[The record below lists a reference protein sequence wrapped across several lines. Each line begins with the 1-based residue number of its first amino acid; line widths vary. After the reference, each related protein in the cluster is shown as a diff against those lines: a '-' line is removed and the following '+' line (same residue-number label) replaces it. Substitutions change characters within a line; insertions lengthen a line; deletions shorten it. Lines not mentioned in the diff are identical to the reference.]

1 MVTMNTFLTSFKRT
15 LNLRTLLSVFAV
27 TALCFFSHMLTGGYE
42 NPPTLLELTAKAF
55 AGDNKNNYTLQ
66 QIISAF
72 ENSFWFYVALPVV
85 ISMPAAS
92 DFYDEW
98 FGGGFFLNV
107 HRQQIFKYCVSKL
120 AAYALN
126 ATAVFLAGFGIFS
139 AVVSATFPSYDAEF
153 LAAVYPNGF
162 FAFIAKRV
170 LNVTAAGAV
179 CPVVTVLILILIKE
193 KFLALSIPMLTNY
206 IMAQIG
212 GFLIARSYNEDN
224 PLLMKLAY
232 LLPRYQFSQSDGF
245 ASAYNLPLFVWYIVW
260 TLFFALCGAV
270 FICLVKRRVKSG
282 G

>member
-1 MVTMNTFLTSFKRT
+1 MNAFFTSFKRT

-55 AGDNKNNYTLQ
+55 AGNNKNGYTLQ

-72 ENSFWFYVALPVV
+72 ENSFWFYVALPVLV
-85 ISMPAAS
+85 SMPAVS

-107 HRQQIFKYCVSKL
+107 HRQQIFRYCVSKS

-126 ATAVFLAGFGIFS
+126 AAAVFLAGFGIFA
-139 AVVSATFPSYDAEF
+139 AVVSAAFPSYDAEF
-153 LAAVYPNGF
+153 LSAVYPDGF

-179 CPVVTVLILILIKE
+179 CPVVTVLILISIKE
-193 KFLALSIPMLTNY
+193 KFLALSIPMLVNY
-206 IMAQIG
+206 ITAQIG
-212 GFLIARSYNEDN
+212 GFLIARSYNEEN

-232 LLPRYQFSQSDGF
+232 LLPRYQFSQSSGF
-245 ASAYNLPLFVWYIVW
+245 TPTYNLPLFVWYIVW
-260 TLFFALCGAV
+260 ALFFALCGAA